1 MCLKALKAMSVKSV
15 IWVKGHLRL
24 CNTMGLPAML
34 IKRGAEEAGSVYV
47 KINRL
52 DGRVLLMGPAPGPAY
67 DERGRRRWIRLLA
80 GGEVTER
87 EAETYLERLRAID
100 PDIWIIE
107 IEDAAGLGLLDLEG
121 AG

>member
-1 MCLKALKAMSVKSV
+1 MSVKSA

-24 CNTMGLPAML
+24 CNAMGLPAML

-52 DGRVLLMGPAPGPAY
+52 DGRVLLLGPEPGPAY
-67 DERGRRRWIRLLA
+67 DERGRRRWTRLIA
-80 GGEVTER
+80 DGEVPER
-87 EAETYLERLRAID
+87 DAETYLERLRAID

-107 IEDAAGLGLLDLEG
+107 IEDAASLGFLDI
-121 AG
+121 